1 MQRKYSPHIL
11 CLSTT
16 LLHQISIMT
25 SLSALANIASY
36 LATNEDRPPP
46 SEVLSSYSS
55 PKDDR
60 QVYSTSSA
68 ATSSTAMPLASS
80 SSVAKKKP
88 LKKRSIH
95 NTANDHGNNNNKRA
109 RNTTIVAPTVH
120 TSPQTSHVQQGNQ
133 YGSRLSQWLYDSD
146 DGTLASISFPTIL
159 MGILSAPQNSECI
172 TFLSDDCSFIIINP
186 EFLEN
191 ILPQYFEN
199 TAPTSDEFIQLLTL
213 W

>member
-1 MQRKYSPHIL
+1 
-11 CLSTT
+11 
-16 LLHQISIMT
+16 MT

-46 SEVLSSYSS
+46 SEVLSNYSS

-60 QVYSTSSA
+60 QVYTTTSSA

-80 SSVAKKKP
+80 SPVAKKKP

-95 NTANDHGNNNNKRA
+95 NTTNDHSNNSNKKA
-109 RNTTIVAPTVH
+109 RDTSIVAPTVH
-120 TSPQTSHVQQGNQ
+120 TSPQTSVAQQSNMSIKNQ

-146 DGTLASISFPTIL
+146 DGTPTSISFPTIL

-172 TFLSDDCSFIIINP
+172 TFLSDDCNFIIINP
-186 EFLEN
+186 EGLES

>member
-1 MQRKYSPHIL
+1 
-11 CLSTT
+11 
-16 LLHQISIMT
+16 MT

-46 SEVLSSYSS
+46 SEVLSNYSS

-60 QVYSTSSA
+60 QVYTTSSSA
-68 ATSSTAMPLASS
+68 ASSSTAMPLASS

-95 NTANDHGNNNNKRA
+95 NAANDFGNNSNKKA
-109 RNTTIVAPTVH
+109 RNTSIVAPTVH
-120 TSPQTSHVQQGNQ
+120 TSPQTSVVQGNMSIKNQ

-146 DGTLASISFPTIL
+146 DGTPTSISFPTIL

-172 TFLSDDCSFIIINP
+172 TFLSDDCNFIIINP
-186 EFLEN
+186 EGLEN

>member
-1 MQRKYSPHIL
+1 
-11 CLSTT
+11 
-16 LLHQISIMT
+16 MT

-46 SEVLSSYSS
+46 SEVLSNYSS

-60 QVYSTSSA
+60 QVYTTTSSA
-68 ATSSTAMPLASS
+68 TSSSTAMPLASS

-120 TSPQTSHVQQGNQ
+120 TSPQTSVQQGNMSIKNQ
-133 YGSRLSQWLYDSD
+133 YGSRLSQWLYDPD
-146 DGTLASISFPTIL
+146 DGTSAIISFPTIL
-159 MGILSAPQNSECI
+159 MGILSAPQNSDCI
-172 TFLSDDCSFIIINP
+172 TFLSDDCNFIIIDP
-186 EFLEN
+186 EGLGN

>member
-1 MQRKYSPHIL
+1 
-11 CLSTT
+11 
-16 LLHQISIMT
+16 MT

-95 NTANDHGNNNNKRA
+95 NTANDNSNNSNEKA
-109 RNTTIVAPTVH
+109 RNIAPTVH
-120 TSPQTSHVQQGNQ
+120 TSPQTSSVAQQGNMSIKNQ

-146 DGTLASISFPTIL
+146 DGTPTSISFPTIL
-159 MGILSAPQNSECI
+159 MGILSAPQNSEYI
-172 TFLSDDCSFIIINP
+172 TFLSDDCNFIIINP
-186 EFLEN
+186 EGLEN

-213 W
+213 